1 MAVMVVGDVEPKQAE
16 KLIQQH
22 FGKLKNPAKPRP
34 RLYAE
39 VPQRSQTEAL
49 VITDKEAPDDTV
61 FIRYPIRPAQEPVT
75 IADYRRQMIENLYSQ
90 MLSARMQELTQQ
102 ANRRSSRAAAAWA
115 SWCAAMLVQRVCLA
129 GQGRRAAGHRRA
141 GAGRRAARRRFSQD
155 ELDRAKDML
164 RNYERA
170 YSERDKSDSSGFAA
184 EYSRNFLEQEAI
196 PGIAN
201 ELLYAQELLPQVTLA
216 GNQRDGGQGH
226 PRPAKKAGVFMGAEP
241 KAGDAASER
250 RRSSNCS
257 MPWRKPSSKPSSR
270 ARKKVLASKLM
281 PDSLPAGGAASSKS
295 STAPSA

>member
-1 MAVMVVGDVEPKQAE
+1 MQGGSSM
-16 KLIQQH
+16 
-22 FGKLKNPAKPRP
+22 GKLVRGYRSFSAYALLGKGGVQPAID
-34 RLYAE
+34 
-39 VPQRSQTEAL
+39 AL
-49 VITDKEAPDDTV
+49 V
-61 FIRYPIRPAQEPVT
+61 QE
-75 IADYRRQMIENLYSQ
+75 DERRAAA
-90 MLSARMQELTQQ
+90 SARM
-102 ANRRSSRAAAAWA
+102 
-115 SWCAAMLVQRVCLA
+115 SWTAPRTCCATT
-129 GQGRRAAGHRRA
+129 
-141 GAGRRAARRRFSQD
+141 S
-155 ELDRAKDML
+155 
-164 RNYERA
+164 A